1 MKHLAF
7 LALLSPAAVLAQT
20 PACDALDVQAC
31 WLDPFDTTLVRVLV
45 ANPTFADF
53 SYPSWTLRDAAGTVW
68 AEEETIYFGI
78 GDFSLHTLDRTPEL
92 PTDADLPAVLDLY
105 TGFGSELACTQDV
118 TWTPRTFE
126 FAGTGTGGCLPV
138 KVRMN
143 AFGVDGPV
151 ELAWSLTEY
160 GESVPLAS
168 GSAVLDASS
177 AWTHWGEEV
186 CLDQTRCYTLSFASP
201 STDLELG
208 YALGD
213 PELQDAL
220 IHWISF
226 GFADPGVPVTN
237 TYAIDLYG
245 GDCPA
250 VGVQEAAV
258 PQVALYP
265 NPGSA
270 DGFTLRGAAT
280 DRVVVFDAAGRRLH
294 DAPLGTGRIAATD
307 WSPGLYHVLHCV
319 DGTCGAARWIKR

>member
-1 MKHLAF
+1 MKQFAL

-31 WLDPFDTTLVRVLV
+31 WLDPFDTALVRVLV

-68 AEEETIYFGI
+68 AEEAVTFFGI
-78 GDFSLHTLDRTPEL
+78 GDYSFHALARMPEL
-92 PTDADLPAVLDLY
+92 PTDADEPAVLDLY

-151 ELAWSLTEY
+151 ELAWSITEY
-160 GESVPLAS
+160 GETVPLDGGTATLNA
-168 GSAVLDASS
+168 GN
-177 AWTHWGEEV
+177 AWTQWGEQV
-186 CLDQTRCYTLSFASP
+186 CLDQTRCYTLSFATA
-201 STDLELG
+201 STDLELA
-208 YALGD
+208 YALAD
-213 PELQDAL
+213 PELEYGL
-220 IHWISF
+220 VHWISF
-226 GFADPGVPVTN
+226 GYGEPGVPVTN

-250 VGVQEAAV
+250 VGVQEAAA
-258 PQVALYP
+258 PEVALYP
-265 NPGSA
+265 NPGSS
-270 DGFTLRGAAT
+270 DGFTLRGAST

-294 DAPLGTGRIAATD
+294 DALLSTGHIAATD
-307 WSPGLYHVLHCV
+307 WSPGLYHVLRCV

>member
-1 MKHLAF
+1 MKQFAL

-20 PACDALDVQAC
+20 PACDALELQGC
-31 WLDPFDTTLVRVLV
+31 WLDPFDTSFVRVLV
-45 ANPTFADF
+45 ANPTWAEF
-53 SYPSWTLRDAAGTVW
+53 SYPSWTLRDASGTVW
-68 AEEETIYFGI
+68 AEEEVTFFGI
-78 GDFSLHTLDRTPEL
+78 GDYSLHALARSSEL
-92 PTDADLPAVLDLY
+92 PTEADQPAVLDLY
-105 TGFGSELACTQDV
+105 TGFGSELACTQEV
-118 TWTPRTFE
+118 MWTPRTFE

-151 ELAWSLTEY
+151 ELAWSLMEL
-160 GESVPLAS
+160 GETTPLDA
-168 GSAVLDASS
+168 GTALLDAST
-177 AWTHWGEEV
+177 AWTHWGSEV
-186 CLDQTRCYTLSFASP
+186 CLDQTRCYTLSFATA

-213 PELQDAL
+213 PELLDPL

-226 GFADPGVPVTN
+226 GYAEPGVPVTN

-250 VGVQEAAV
+250 VGVQEAAA
-258 PQVALYP
+258 PEVALYP

-294 DAPLGTGRIAATD
+294 DAPLGAGQIAATQ
-307 WSPGLYHVLHCV
+307 WAPGLYHVLRCV
-319 DGTCGAARWIKR
+319 DGTCGAARWVKH